1 MKMSNLHDKGSL
13 MNYNIGVGSSLIK
26 LMEMD
31 PKYRTIA
38 YFSMEIGVESD
49 IPTYAGGLGILAG
62 DVLKSSADLGVPIV
76 GITLLYK
83 HGYFKQRIDE
93 NGRQVE
99 EPYQWN
105 PEEKLTLLPNEV
117 NVEIEGRPVH
127 VRVWVYEIVG
137 QSGYIVPIYFLDT
150 DYDKN
155 TPEDRTFSWY
165 LYGGDLRYR
174 LCQEMILGIGGLR
187 ILRDLGYNNINT
199 FHLNEGH
206 AGFLALE
213 LLREQGY
220 VDFAKIKEQVVF
232 TSHTPVP
239 AGHDYFPFEL
249 IEKTMSPV
257 FVDYLKQMMPNGGV
271 SMVDFGLKYSRFINA
286 VSKKHREVS
295 KKLYNTDSIDYITN
309 GVHSASWTSSNIKKL
324 FDEHIP
330 GWRNDPS
337 RLVMAMKL
345 KDDELW
351 KEHQANKMFLFSKI
365 LERTGVELD
374 AEILTIGFARRAVAY
389 KRADLLFKDINRL
402 IDICSGKV
410 QLIFSGKAHPSDEEG
425 KAMIQRVI
433 NFSKELSGKIS
444 VIFLENYDMELAG
457 LLTAGVDVWLNTP
470 LRPREAS
477 GTSGMKCAHNGV
489 LNLSILD
496 GWWVEGW
503 IEDVT
508 GWAIGPEPTEVELTH
523 YDESKDAEALYKT
536 LEEKVIPLYYQH
548 RDRWISMMKNSI
560 ALNASYFNTHRVVRE
575 YCERAY
581 KVYQKYY

>member
-1 MKMSNLHDKGSL
+1 MSNLHDKGSL

-31 PKYRTIA
+31 PKYRTVA

-105 PEEKLTLLPNEV
+105 PEEKLTLLPNDV

-220 VDFAKIKEQVVF
+220 VDLGKINEQVVF

-345 KDDELW
+345 KDDGLW

-508 GWAIGPEPTEVELTH
+508 GWAIGPELTEVELTH

-548 RDRWISMMKNSI
+548 RDKWISMMKNSI

>member
-1 MKMSNLHDKGSL
+1 MSNLHDKGSL

-257 FVDYLKQMMPNGGV
+257 FVDYLKQMMPNGG
-271 SMVDFGLKYSRFINA
+271 F
-286 VSKKHREVS
+286 
-295 KKLYNTDSIDYITN
+295 
-309 GVHSASWTSSNIKKL
+309 
-324 FDEHIP
+324 
-330 GWRNDPS
+330 
-337 RLVMAMKL
+337 
-345 KDDELW
+345 
-351 KEHQANKMFLFSKI
+351 
-365 LERTGVELD
+365 
-374 AEILTIGFARRAVAY
+374 
-389 KRADLLFKDINRL
+389 
-402 IDICSGKV
+402 
-410 QLIFSGKAHPSDEEG
+410 
-425 KAMIQRVI
+425 
-433 NFSKELSGKIS
+433 
-444 VIFLENYDMELAG
+444 
-457 LLTAGVDVWLNTP
+457 
-470 LRPREAS
+470 
-477 GTSGMKCAHNGV
+477 
-489 LNLSILD
+489 
-496 GWWVEGW
+496 
-503 IEDVT
+503 
-508 GWAIGPEPTEVELTH
+508 
-523 YDESKDAEALYKT
+523 
-536 LEEKVIPLYYQH
+536 
-548 RDRWISMMKNSI
+548 RW
-560 ALNASYFNTHRVVRE
+560 
-575 YCERAY
+575 
-581 KVYQKYY
+581 